1 MNPPTSELLDLMIHH
16 PRREPLPHVYPPDE
30 WQIIERE
37 FMPSLLSQGETI
49 FSLSNGYLG
58 MRGCFDEGGPIG
70 ENGTFINGFYES
82 WPIVYPETAYGL
94 ATTGQTILNV
104 TDTIIIK
111 LYVDDEVFWLPHA
124 RLLHFERRLDMRA
137 GTLDRDIVWETPSG
151 KHVSIKSCRV
161 VSLPHRHIAAISYQ
175 VTILN
180 ADAPITI
187 SSEMIAN
194 GPSPRTNGHDP
205 RQGKVFTE
213 KVLHAQQTVVHDH
226 RMVLCHNTKESRM
239 ILACGVDHQ
248 VEGTIPLSWQ
258 TQAAGDVGRSVLNVE
273 GRQGKPVT
281 LYKYITYQTSR
292 TAQPDEMCARAERTL
307 DRALTMEFPRLLQ
320 EQRNFLD
327 VLWSHS
333 DIEVVRQPVDADCSP
348 VAIQQAVRFN
358 LFHVIQASARAEQN
372 SIPAKGLTG
381 QAYEGHY
388 FWDTEIYVLPFL
400 LYTAPQV
407 AKNVLRFRYGL
418 LDMAR
423 KRARELNQEGAMF
436 PWRTINGEEA
446 SAFFEAGTA
455 QYHINADIMYA
466 MKKYVEVT
474 NDVEFLFEE
483 GVEMLVET
491 ARLWHSLGH
500 YCKHVDDRFCLHGV
514 TGPDE
519 YNVMVDNNAYTNLMA
534 RENLRYAAAC
544 VHRLRRERPEQFQRL
559 IRKTTLRWDEVE
571 AWSRAA
577 DGMYV
582 PYDHARGITPQD
594 SHFLEQERWPFESVP
609 RDKYP
614 LLLFFHPLTIYRY
627 QVLKQAD
634 VVLAMLLLPHEFSSD
649 LKRRNFEYY
658 DALTTGDSSLSPC
671 IESIMAAETG
681 DLKKAEQYARVATL
695 MDLGD
700 VAGNVKD
707 GCHIAAMGGVW
718 MLFVYGFAG
727 LRDYGGQLRFNPRIP
742 SSFETLRFRLLVGDR
757 LLEVMMTASTTV
769 YSLHRGDEL
778 TVWHE
783 EQEVRLSS
791 ETPAADRPNTFL
803 WSQAPSSTVEAAA

>member
-1 MNPPTSELLDLMIHH
+1 M
-16 PRREPLPHVYPPDE
+16 PHVYPPNE

-58 MRGCFDEGGPIG
+58 MRGCFEEGGPIG
-70 ENGTFINGFYES
+70 QNGTFINGFYES

-104 TDTIIIK
+104 TDTKIIK

-137 GTLDRDIVWETPSG
+137 GTLDRDIVWETPAG
-151 KHVSIKSCRV
+151 KHVSIKSRRL
-161 VSLPHRHIAAISYQ
+161 VSLTHRHIAAISYQ
-175 VTILN
+175 ITILN
-180 ADAPITI
+180 ADASMVI

-194 GPSPRTNGHDP
+194 GPSPRTNGSDP

-213 KVLHAQQTVVHDH
+213 KVLHAQQSVVNKH
-226 RMVLCHNTKESRM
+226 RMVLCHSTKESQM
-239 ILACGVDHQ
+239 VLVCGVDHWLDGG
-248 VEGTIPLSWQ
+248 ELLSWQ
-258 TQAAGDVGRSVLNVE
+258 TEASGDIGRSVLNLE

-281 LYKYITYQTSR
+281 LYKYIAYQTSR
-292 TAQPDEMCARAERTL
+292 TAQADEMCARAERTL
-307 DRALTMEFPRLLQ
+307 DRAMNMGFATLLE
-320 EQRNFLD
+320 EQRQCLD
-327 VLWSHS
+327 SFWSGS
-333 DIEVVRQPVDADCSP
+333 DVEVVRHPHPEYCAPLAV
-348 VAIQQAVRFN
+348 QQAVRFN
-358 LFHVIQASARAEQN
+358 LFHVMQASTRAEEN
-372 SIPAKGLTG
+372 GIPAKGLTG

-400 LYTAPQV
+400 LYTAPHV

-423 KRARELNQEGAMF
+423 KRALELNQRGAMF

-466 MKKYVEVT
+466 MRKYVDMT
-474 NDVEFLFEE
+474 GDVEFLFEE

-491 ARLWHSLGH
+491 ARLWRSLGH
-500 YCKHVDDRFCLHGV
+500 YAKDLDGRFCIHSV

-519 YNVMVDNNAYTNLMA
+519 YNVIVDNNAYTNLMA
-534 RENLRYAAAC
+534 RENLRYAADSLD
-544 VHRLRRERPEQFQRL
+544 RLRHERPDRFERL
-559 IRKTTLRWDEVE
+559 AHKTRLQWDEVVE
-571 AWSRAA
+571 WSRAA
-577 DGMYV
+577 DRMYV
-582 PYDHARGITPQD
+582 PYDQARAITAQD
-594 SHFLEQERWPFESVP
+594 SHFLEQEPWPFDRIP
-609 RDKYP
+609 LDKYP

-634 VVLAMLLLPHEFSSD
+634 VVLAMLLLPHEFSPE
-649 LKRRNFEYY
+649 LKGRNFAYY

-671 IESIMAAETG
+671 IQSIMAAEIG
-681 DLKKAEQYARVATL
+681 DLKKAEGYARMATL

-727 LRDYGGQLRFNPRIP
+727 LRDYGGQLRFNPRVP
-742 SSFETLRFRLLVGDR
+742 PSFEKLHFHLIVGDR
-757 LLEVMMTASTTV
+757 LLEVTLTASTTS
-769 YSLHRGDEL
+769 YRLRRGEEL
-778 TVWHE
+778 ILWHE
-783 EQEVRLSS
+783 EKEVCLTSAIHS
-791 ETPAADRPNTFL
+791 VSRPNTFL
-803 WSQAPSSTVEAAA
+803 WATEQSSTAKTTA

>member
-1 MNPPTSELLDLMIHH
+1 MIHH
-16 PRREPLPHVYPPDE
+16 PRQEPLPHVYPPNE

-70 ENGTFINGFYES
+70 QDGTFINGFYES

-104 TDTIIIK
+104 TDTKIIK

-137 GTLDRDIVWETPSG
+137 GTLDRDIVWETPAG
-151 KHVSIKSCRV
+151 KHVSIKSRRL
-161 VSLPHRHIAAISYQ
+161 VSFTDRHIAAISYQ
-175 VTILN
+175 ITILN
-180 ADAPITI
+180 ADAPIAI

-194 GPSPRTNGHDP
+194 GPSPRTSGTDP
-205 RQGKVFTE
+205 RQGKVFAR
-213 KVLHAQQTVVHDH
+213 KVLQAQQRVVNDH
-226 RMVLCHNTKESRM
+226 RMVLCHATKQSRM
-239 ILACGVDHQ
+239 ILACGVDHR
-248 VEGTIPLSWQ
+248 VEGGQLLSWQ
-258 TQAAGDVGRSVLNVE
+258 THASGDVGRSVLTLE

-281 LYKYITYQTSR
+281 LYKYIAYQTSR
-292 TAQPDEMCARAERTL
+292 TAQPDEMCARVERTL
-307 DRALTMEFPRLLQ
+307 DRAVHMEFARLL
-320 EQRNFLD
+320 EDQRGFLD
-327 VLWSHS
+327 AVWSVS
-333 DIEVVRQPVDADCSP
+333 DIEVIRRPVPVECSP
-348 VAIQQAVRFN
+348 VAVQQAVRFN
-358 LFHVIQASARAEQN
+358 LFHVIQASARAEEN
-372 SIPAKGLTG
+372 GIPAKGLTG

-423 KRARELNQEGAMF
+423 KRARELNQKGAMF

-466 MKKYVEVT
+466 LKKYVEIT
-474 NDVEFLFEE
+474 GDVEFLFDE

-491 ARLWHSLGH
+491 ARLWHSLGYYAKEH
-500 YCKHVDDRFCLHGV
+500 DDRFCIHGV

-534 RENLRYAAAC
+534 RENLRYATESLER
-544 VHRLRRERPEQFQRL
+544 VRRERPDRFERL
-559 IRKTTLRWDEVE
+559 AHKTKLRWEEVLE
-571 AWSRAA
+571 WSRAA
-577 DGMYV
+577 ERMYV
-582 PYDHARGITPQD
+582 PYDHGRAITAQD
-594 SHFLEQERWPFESVP
+594 SHFLEQEPWPFKQVP
-609 RDKYP
+609 PDKYP

-634 VVLAMLLLPHEFSSD
+634 VVLAMLLLPHEFTRD

-671 IESIMAAETG
+671 IQSILAAEVE
-681 DLKKAEQYARVATL
+681 DLKKAEDYARAATL

-718 MLFVYGFAG
+718 MVFVYGFAG
-727 LRDYGGQLRFNPRIP
+727 LRDYGGQLRFHPRVP
-742 SSFETLRFRLLVGDR
+742 PSFERLCFHLIVGDQ
-757 LLEVMMTASTTV
+757 LLEVSLTPSTTS
-769 YSLHRGDEL
+769 YRLCRGEAL
-778 TVWHE
+778 ILWHE
-783 EQEVRLSS
+783 EKQIRLSQG
-791 ETPAADRPNTFL
+791 TPSVTTANTFVL
-803 WSQAPSSTVEAAA
+803 RQHVPPQ